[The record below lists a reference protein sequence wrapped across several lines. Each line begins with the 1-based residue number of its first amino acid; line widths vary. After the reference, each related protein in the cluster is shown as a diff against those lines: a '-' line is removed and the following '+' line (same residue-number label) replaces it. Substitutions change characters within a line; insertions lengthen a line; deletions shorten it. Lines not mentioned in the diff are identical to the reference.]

1 LRTIRWEEGVI
12 VTVDQSLLPRRL
24 AFIKLKTPRQVVK
37 ALREM
42 RIRGAPLIGAAA
54 ALALAQT
61 AYRLRGKPKDRVLPE
76 LYKTARLVRASRPT
90 AVNLFNALN
99 QVLGEAE
106 SLEDGRDFADR
117 VVEVCL
123 KFVEADAEMNRKLSI
138 HGAKLISP
146 KDRILTHCN
155 AGAFA
160 TVEYGTALGV
170 IREAHQQGKNISV
183 LATETRPMLQGARLT
198 AFELKR
204 MGVSFKLI
212 TDGMVGYVMYRG
224 LVDKVIV
231 GADRI
236 LASGHV
242 INKIGTYTIAVLAGR
257 HGIPFYVA
265 APTTTL
271 DLETPLERVVI
282 EERNPREVLEIQGV
296 RIAPRGVEA
305 LNPAFDVTPP
315 ELVSGIITEKG
326 VVKPERV
333 RSLA

>member
-1 LRTIRWEEGVI
+1 MRTIRWEEGVI

-123 KFVEADAEMNRKLSI
+123 KFVEADAEMNRRLSI

>member
-1 LRTIRWEEGVI
+1 MRTIRWEEGVI